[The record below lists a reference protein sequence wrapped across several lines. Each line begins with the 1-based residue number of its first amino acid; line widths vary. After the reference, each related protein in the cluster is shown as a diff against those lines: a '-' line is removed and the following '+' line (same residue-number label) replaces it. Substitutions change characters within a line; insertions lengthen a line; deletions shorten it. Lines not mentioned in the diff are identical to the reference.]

1 MALDD
6 QDCVAIDR
14 ILFIF
19 FKILV
24 SLFIWWR
31 CEA

>member
-1 MALDD
+1 MTLDD
-6 QDCVAIDR
+6 QDCFAIQR

-24 SLFIWWR
+24 SLFI
-31 CEA
+31 